1 MTEQTPYPGHNPG
14 AGPQPPQQMPPQAQQ
29 QPYGQPAYGEAPQG
43 YAQQPYPGQGY
54 HPGPPKS
61 HAVAIILSF
70 FLGTLGI
77 DRFYLGHVGLGI
89 AKLLLSWATFG
100 IWQLID
106 FIIIVCKGTRALKQI
121 NWQ

>member
-1 MTEQTPYPGHNPG
+1 MTYYPDPH
-14 AGPQPPQQMPPQAQQ
+14 
-29 QPYGQPAYGEAPQG
+29 QPAP
-43 YAQQPYPGQGY
+43 Y

-61 HAVAIILSF
+61 HAAAIILSL

-77 DRFYLGHVGLGI
+77 DRFYLGHVGVGL
-89 AKLLLSWATFG
+89 AKLFLSWMTFG

-106 FIIIVCKGTRALKQI
+106 LILIICKGTNGLKRI